1 MVSLSNTRPG
11 GSAMRGGA
19 IKNGRHGK
27 FVPAHGLTEQQA
39 TFVVNYVANG
49 GNRQQAARTA
59 GYSDPRTESYRLL
72 NLPHI
77 RQAITDER
85 ERVLNCEL
93 ASKALAT
100 MSELLGED
108 TPAQV
113 RFQAARWV
121 LEAVGH
127 GIDSGTL
134 EDHEKP
140 LHEMSYYEL
149 NQVIQ
154 TALSDSS
161 GRPGSS

>member
-1 MVSLSNTRPG
+1 
-11 GSAMRGGA
+11 MRGGA

-27 FVPAHGLTEQQA
+27 FVPTHGLTEQQGA
-39 TFVVNYVANG
+39 FVVNYVANG

-77 RQAITDER
+77 RQAIADER
-85 ERVLNCEL
+85 ERVLGCEL

-108 TPAQV
+108 IPAQV

-127 GIDSGTL
+127 DSGRVAR
-134 EDHEKP
+134 EPSDKP
-140 LHEMSYYEL
+140 LIEMSVDEL
-149 NQVIQ
+149 NDFIRCGSE
-154 TALSDSS
+154 ALNQLRASTRHSLQ
-161 GRPGSS
+161 